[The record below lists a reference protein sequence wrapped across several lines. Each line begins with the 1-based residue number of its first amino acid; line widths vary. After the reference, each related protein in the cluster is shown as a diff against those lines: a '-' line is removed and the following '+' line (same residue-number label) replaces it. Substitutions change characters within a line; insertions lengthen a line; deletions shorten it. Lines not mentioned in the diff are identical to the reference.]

1 MRYKLSMSDEMSDDG
16 GMMDE
21 RSVDE
26 LIKKMHEK
34 KGETIDYLQK
44 TFSEEELAK
53 LNKQISGEL
62 HVKNQRL

>member
-1 MRYKLSMSDEMSDDG
+1 MSDDMSDNG

-34 KGETIDYLQK
+34 KGETIEYLQK
-44 TFSEEELAK
+44 SFSEEELAK
-53 LNKQISGEL
+53 LNKQISGQL
-62 HVKNQRL
+62 HVKNQSL

>member
-1 MRYKLSMSDEMSDDG
+1 MSDEMSDDG